1 MGLILPQTVKVKI
14 GSINYKY
21 YKEKGYE
28 FKKCGDV
35 IEVNVLDLPK
45 GSHKM
50 VKIVCDVCG
59 KEAEVLYY
67 RVIEYNKENKL
78 IICGSNSCKNKKYE
92 DTCMKKYGVKNTTQ
106 LQEVQNKMKDTN
118 LKRRGCMYSL
128 QSQAVREKIENTNLE
143 RYGSKSPLGS
153 KEIRNKSEK
162 TWQEKYGE
170 NIINPSQAEEVKEKI
185 KQTNL
190 ERHGCE
196 YPMQNEEIR
205 NKGIQ
210 TLKGKYGEDI
220 INISQVKE
228 IQDKIK
234 DTNLE
239 RYSCEHPMQ
248 NEEIKNKSKATNLE
262 KYGVDNPFQS
272 NEIQNKIKN
281 TNLGRYG
288 AENPFGSKEI
298 QDKIKQTMLNNYG
311 VEHALQNREL
321 LNKALDSFQFNSTGP
336 CSRAQ
341 KYIHFLIGGVL
352 NKRVCNSLVDICF
365 EEEKIAIEYDGSG
378 HFLGELIVNKDRSIS
393 KEAILREKN
402 REDSIVNKGYKVI
415 RFIATKDRIPSDEV
429 ILNLVEGFK
438 NSDFKVIRIN
448 FEEGTIDRDYKEKW
462 YCNFGK
468 LRRITKEDLEQ
479 FESKKTINLK

>member
-1 MGLILPQTVKVKI
+1 MGLILPQTVKVRTN
-14 GSINYKY
+14 GSNCKHFR
-21 YKEKGYE
+21 EKGYE
-28 FKKCGDV
+28 FKKCGDF
-35 IEVNVLDLPK
+35 IEVDVLDLHP
-45 GSHKM
+45 GSTAK
-50 VKIVCDVCG
+50 VKIICDVCG
-59 KEAEVLYY
+59 KEAETCYHNV
-67 RVIEYNKENKL
+67 VEYNKENKL
-78 IICGSNSCKNKKYE
+78 IICGSKFCKSKKYE
-92 DTCMKKYGVKNTTQ
+92 DTCIKKYGVK
-106 LQEVQNKMKDTN
+106 
-118 LKRRGCMYSL
+118 CSL
-128 QSQAVREKIENTNLE
+128 QSEEVREKIENTNLE

-162 TWQEKYGE
+162 TWQKNYGE
-170 NIINPSQAEEVKEKI
+170 NITNPFQAEEVKEKI

-190 ERHGCE
+190 EHHGCE
-196 YPMQNEEIR
+196 YPTQNEEIR

-220 INISQVKE
+220 VNVSQVKE
-228 IQDKIK
+228 IQDKKKKTWKENHGEDVTSPFQLESVKEKIK
-234 DTNLE
+234 AIC
-239 RYSCEHPMQ
+239 REH
-248 NEEIKNKSKATNLE
+248 L
-262 KYGVDNPFQS
+262 GVDNPFQS

-321 LNKALDSFQFNSTGP
+321 LNKALDSFQFNGTGP

-479 FESKKTINLK
+479 FESKK

>member
-1 MGLILPQTVKVKI
+1 MGLILPQTVKVRTNGMTCKH
-14 GSINYKY
+14 YR
-21 YKEKGYE
+21 EKGYT
-28 FKKCGDV
+28 FKKCGDF

-45 GSHKM
+45 GSTTK
-50 VKIVCDVCG
+50 VKCICDVCG
-59 KEAEVLYY
+59 KETEVCYGH
-67 RVIEYNKENKL
+67 VAEYNKENKL
-78 IICGSNSCKNKKYE
+78 IICGSKFCKCKKYE
-92 DTCMKKYGVKNTTQ
+92 DTCIKKYGVK
-106 LQEVQNKMKDTN
+106 
-118 LKRRGCMYSL
+118 CPL
-128 QSQAVREKIENTNLE
+128 QSEEVREKIENTNLE

-162 TWQEKYGE
+162 TWQKNYGE
-170 NIINPSQAEEVKEKI
+170 NITNPFQAEEVKEKI

-190 ERHGCE
+190 EHHGCE
-196 YPMQNEEIR
+196 YPTQNEEIR

-220 INISQVKE
+220 VNVSQVKE
-228 IQDKIK
+228 IQDKKKKTWKENHGEDVTSPFQLESVKEKIK
-234 DTNLE
+234 AIC
-239 RYSCEHPMQ
+239 REH
-248 NEEIKNKSKATNLE
+248 L
-262 KYGVDNPFQS
+262 GVDYPFQS
-272 NEIQNKIKN
+272 NEIQNKIKD

-321 LNKALDSFQFNSTGP
+321 LNKALDSFQFNGTGP

-341 KYIHFLIGGVL
+341 KYIHFLIGGTL
-352 NKRVCNSLVDICF
+352 NKRVYNSLVDICF
-365 EEEKIAIEYDGSG
+365 EEEKTAIEYDGGG

-393 KEAILREKN
+393 KEALLKEKN

-438 NSDFKVIRIN
+438 NSDFKVIRVN
-448 FEEGTIDRDYKEKW
+448 FEEGTIDRDYEEKW
-462 YCNFGK
+462 YCNFGE
-468 LRRITKEDLEQ
+468 LRKITQKDLEQ
-479 FESKKTINLK
+479 FESKK